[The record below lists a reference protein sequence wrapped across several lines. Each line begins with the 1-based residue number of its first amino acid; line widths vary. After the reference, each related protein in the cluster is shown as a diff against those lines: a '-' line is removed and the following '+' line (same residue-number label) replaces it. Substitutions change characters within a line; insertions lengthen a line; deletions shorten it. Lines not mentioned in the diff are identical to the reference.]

1 MCSTRERKT
10 EVENEGKALR
20 KWSMAFPPLKPTE
33 QSSKTLE
40 SKAQSHSFTTT
51 AASARSSTASPLP
64 FLLVQLVLSPRSTC
78 SLDCHLRQT
87 RSLGHRRTLLLL
99 GQMRRVSP
107 FSCLRDRHDWDPSA
121 GVGWTPGP
129 EGTSHL
135 HAPWDD
141 PAALHPQQHT
151 GGFCCLGQGPPG
163 HSLHCTLS
171 SCVPWKPAGHRQW
184 GWRGHLWCLGTP
196 CWLWAD
202 TSMQSC
208 YAWQRG
214 NSPCAWEVVRE
225 AAWRAMSLSSTLQER
240 LQSRGWDWVQHENDS
255 CWLTHVSHMGKFWRF
270 KDSHCCHNDDMN
282 SVTS

>member
-1 MCSTRERKT
+1 MENGISTIEAIRAKQGLQRPSR
-10 EVENEGKALR
+10 ARLR
-20 KWSMAFPPLKPTE
+20 VTASA
-33 QSSKTLE
+33 
-40 SKAQSHSFTTT
+40 TT
-51 AASARSSTASPLP
+51 AASARSRTASPLP

-78 SLDCHLRQT
+78 SLDCHLPQT
-87 RSLGHRRTLLLL
+87 RSIGHRRTLLLL

-184 GWRGHLWCLGTP
+184 GWRGHPWCLGTP

-225 AAWRAMSLSSTLQER
+225 EAWRAMSSSSTLQER
-240 LQSRGWDWVQHENDS
+240 LQSRGWDWVQHES
-255 CWLTHVSHMGKFWRF
+255 TFSLYTKLAISKMF
-270 KDSHCCHNDDMN
+270 
-282 SVTS
+282 TSAIMMT